1 MGITIEACSCLKKGN
16 EEQTEFK
23 PKISQNNQ
31 KTTTENSVSNKT
43 SCVLSLKFSENKPFS
58 FTNLKG
64 QLNTKRKPELTI
76 QAVTRAYLFR
86 KKYFKEQGIK
96 EQLNLISNQTI
107 KKNEK
112 EYISD
117 NLLET
122 DKLIKKDFN
131 DDFLLKLE
139 AKDKKEKPGTFNV
152 KTDCLLTKDSNNED
166 CLYKGELSLDG
177 KFNGYGELF

>member
-96 EQLNLISNQTI
+96 EQLTLISNQTI
-107 KKNEK
+107 KKK
-112 EYISD
+112 WKRI
-117 NLLET
+117 
-122 DKLIKKDFN
+122 
-131 DDFLLKLE
+131 
-139 AKDKKEKPGTFNV
+139 
-152 KTDCLLTKDSNNED
+152 
-166 CLYKGELSLDG
+166 YKW
-177 KFNGYGELF
+177 